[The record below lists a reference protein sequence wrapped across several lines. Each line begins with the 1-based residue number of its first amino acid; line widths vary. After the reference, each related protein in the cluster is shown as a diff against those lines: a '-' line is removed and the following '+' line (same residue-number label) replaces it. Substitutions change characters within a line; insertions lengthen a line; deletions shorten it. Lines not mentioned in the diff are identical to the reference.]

1 MITEL
6 KEPKKLWQG
15 NMKKHSSN
23 NPIMKYLN
31 EKLKIDIILALEKY
45 NPKTILDVGCGEGF
59 ITSRLGNKFKEADI
73 LGIDIEQEYIDY
85 AKFFNTYDNVRYEL
99 NSIDTLPEIKYDLI
113 VATEVLEHLEDP
125 KGAIEKLKAVS
136 GGIIL
141 ITIPNEPYFRLGN
154 LCSLK
159 YIGRLGNTP
168 GHLHNWTKGQI
179 SNLLKMMKL
188 DFEIKTS
195 TFWNIIIIK

>member
-1 MITEL
+1 MDPNSNI
-6 KEPKKLWQG
+6 PWQG
-15 NMKKHSSN
+15 NMKKHSSG
-23 NPIMKYLN
+23 NPLMKYLN
-31 EKLKIDIILALEKY
+31 EKLKTDILLALKKY

-59 ITSRLGNKFKEADI
+59 ITSKLAKKFKEAKI

-85 AKFFNTYDNVRYEL
+85 AKFFNAYNNVEYEI
-99 NSIDTLPEIKYDLI
+99 NSIDTLPKIKYDLI
-113 VATEVLEHLEDP
+113 VATEVLEHLENP
-125 KGAIEKLKAVS
+125 KDAIEKLKAVS
-136 GGIIL
+136 ETSGIVL

-154 LCSLK
+154 LCALK
-159 YIGRLGNTP
+159 YIKNLGNTP